1 MGSIIFEVKGA
12 FANFKLKND
21 EITKYEFAY
30 SVSDSKYAKG
40 SNNSCELI
48 IKGCIRRTL
57 ATSKEA
63 MEEIRGWAKEKYK
76 DPSYY
81 NYVKI
86 TAMYRDEV
94 VRAITVRPDRAY

>member
-1 MGSIIFEVKGA
+1 MGLIFEVRGTT
-12 FANFKLKND
+12 ANFKLEAD
-21 EITKYEFAY
+21 EIRSYDFAFKA
-30 SVSDSKYAKG
+30 SESKYAKG
-40 SNNSCELI
+40 SNNSRELI

-63 MEEIRGWAKEKYK
+63 MEEIRKWAKEKYK

-81 NYVKI
+81 SYVKI

-94 VRAITVRPDRAY
+94 IREITVRPDRAY